1 MSTVI
6 RNEISKKNR
15 YYISK
20 HRMLEL
26 KHFCLQYEEWR
37 QEYVR
42 LTVLQ
47 GYGYGHIPGSN
58 RPDPS
63 SKIAMRAAELDGY
76 MKMVMKCCKEAD
88 KSIWT
93 YIFEA
98 VTCGLSYGAL
108 VSRGIPCGK
117 DYYYERYRKFFWL
130 LDKVR

>member
-47 GYGYGHIPGSN
+47 GYGYGNGDEIVNVSVYIPETLSRDEKQAFEKMRQSDN
-58 RPDPS
+58 FQPNQS
-63 SKIAMRAAELDGY
+63 TKSKIFNRFKQM
-76 MKMVMKCCKEAD
+76 
-88 KSIWT
+88 
-93 YIFEA
+93 FE
-98 VTCGLSYGAL
+98 
-108 VSRGIPCGK
+108 
-117 DYYYERYRKFFWL
+117 
-130 LDKVR
+130 

>member
-6 RNEISKKNR
+6 RNEVSKKNP

-42 LTVLQ
+42 ITVLQ
-47 GYGYGHIPGSN
+47 SYGYGKIPGSEIS
-58 RPDPS
+58 DKT
-63 SKIAMRAAELDGY
+63 SKLAMRAAELEGY
-76 MKMVMKCCKEAD
+76 MKLVMGCCKEAD
-88 KSIWT
+88 GYIWT
-93 YIFEA
+93 WLFEA

-108 VSRGIPCGK
+108 QARGIPCGK
-117 DYYYERYRKFFWL
+117 DYYYDRYRKFFWL
-130 LDKVR
+130 LDKKR